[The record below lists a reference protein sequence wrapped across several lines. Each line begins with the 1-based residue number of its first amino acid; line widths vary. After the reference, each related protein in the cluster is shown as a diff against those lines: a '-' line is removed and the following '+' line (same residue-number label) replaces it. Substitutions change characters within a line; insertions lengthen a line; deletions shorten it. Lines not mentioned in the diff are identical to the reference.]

1 MLGQEQARMSGAP
14 DDARRYHELRRS
26 GRVSV
31 AVNLVLTVAQI
42 AVGVLAHAQSLIADA
57 IHTLSD
63 LLADFLVLWA
73 SRQSSHPADSAHPY
87 GHRRIETA
95 ASLGLGTGLAVV
107 GIGILLAAADRIRNV
122 EALPPIG
129 AMALWMALITLVAKE
144 LLFRYILR
152 IAERTRS
159 PMLIANAWH
168 ARSDAASSLVVAVG
182 IGASLAGYRFLDP
195 LAAALVA
202 FMIIRMGF
210 KFAYEALQELVDTS
224 LSAEKVERIRA
235 TLLATPGVID
245 LHELRTRRMAH
256 RALVDAH
263 VRVDPRISVSEGHRI
278 AESARSRVVATFP
291 EVLDVLVH
299 VDAEDDTVPEA
310 RTANLPDRA
319 TLLRHLRALL
329 GDEVPQLDK
338 AVFHYLGS
346 RVEVEVFLPPEYC
359 LDPENIARVE
369 ERIAAALPRDT
380 IFSAISINCRFAPRQ
395 GSQ

>member
-1 MLGQEQARMSGAP
+1 MLGEEQVRASGAP
-14 DDARRYHELRRS
+14 DDAGRYRELRRS

-42 AVGVLAHAQSLIADA
+42 IVGIAAHAQSLIADA

-95 ASLGLGTGLAVV
+95 ASLILGSGLMVV
-107 GIGILLAAADRIRNV
+107 GVGILLSAADRIRNV
-122 EALPPIG
+122 DALPPIG
-129 AMALWMALITLVAKE
+129 EMALWMALVTLAAKE

-210 KFAYEALQELVDTS
+210 KFAYEAMQELVDTS
-224 LSAEKVERIRA
+224 LSAEKVEHIRA
-235 TLLATPGVID
+235 TLLGTPGVID

-278 AESARSRVVATFP
+278 AEAARGRVVGSYP

-299 VDAEDDTVPEA
+299 VDAEDDRMQETRV
-310 RTANLPDRA
+310 ANLPDRA
-319 TLLRHLRALL
+319 ALL
-329 GDEVPQLDK
+329 GHLRGLLGEDVPQVEK
-338 AVFHYLGS
+338 AVFHYLGN
-346 RVEVEVFLPPEYC
+346 RVEAEIFLPQDYC
-359 LDPENIARVE
+359 LEPANIARLE
-369 ERIAAALPRDT
+369 QRIAARLPTDSA
-380 IFSAISINCRFAPRQ
+380 FSAISINCRIAPK
-395 GSQ
+395 

>member
-14 DDARRYHELRRS
+14 DDAGRYHELRRS

-95 ASLGLGTGLAVV
+95 ASLGLGTGLVVV

-202 FMIIRMGF
+202 FMIIRLGF

-278 AESARSRVVATFP
+278 AESARSRVVATYP

-299 VDAEDDTVPEA
+299 VDAEDDTVQEVRA
-310 RTANLPDRA
+310 ANLPDRA
-319 TLLRHLRALL
+319 TLLGHLRTLL
-329 GDEVPQLDK
+329 GEQVPQLDR
-338 AVFHYLGS
+338 AVFHYLGN
-346 RVEVEVFLPPEYC
+346 RVEAEVFLPQEYC
-359 LDPENIARVE
+359 LDPNNIARLE
-369 ERIAAALPRDT
+369 ERIAVALPGDA
-380 IFSAISINCRFAPRQ
+380 IFSAISINCRFAPRR
-395 GSQ
+395 GSL

>member
-1 MLGQEQARMSGAP
+1 MLGEEQVRASGAP
-14 DDARRYHELRRS
+14 DDAGRYHELRRS

-31 AVNLVLTVAQI
+31 VVNLVLTVAQI
-42 AVGVLAHAQSLIADA
+42 VVGIAAHAQSLIADA

-95 ASLGLGTGLAVV
+95 ASLILGSGLMVV
-107 GIGILLAAADRIRNV
+107 GVGILLSAADRIRNV
-122 EALPPIG
+122 DALPPIG
-129 AMALWMALITLVAKE
+129 EMALWMALFTLAAKE

-210 KFAYEALQELVDTS
+210 KFAYEAMQELVDTS
-224 LSAEKVERIRA
+224 LSAEKVEHIRA
-235 TLLATPGVID
+235 TLLGTPGVID

-278 AESARSRVVATFP
+278 AEAARGRVVGSYP

-299 VDAEDDTVPEA
+299 VDAEDDTMQEA
-310 RTANLPDRA
+310 RVTNLPDRA
-319 TLLRHLRALL
+319 ALLRQLRGLL
-329 GDEVPQLDK
+329 GEDVPQLEK
-338 AVFHYLGS
+338 AVFHYLGN
-346 RVEVEVFLPPEYC
+346 RVEAEIFLPQDYC
-359 LDPENIARVE
+359 LEPVNIAQLE
-369 ERIAAALPRDT
+369 QRIAARLPTDSL
-380 IFSAISINCRFAPRQ
+380 FSAISINCRIAPK
-395 GSQ
+395 